1 MNEKEAN
8 IDLLFRNGLKDYE
21 VLPPFGVCDNI
32 LSAVR
37 IKSRPYV
44 FLRIA
49 AAITVLTA
57 LSFLTYRWSRQVLV
71 EPSSAVIA
79 FNVPVSSR
87 LYFFPHEIH
96 KICRREKKVMLK
108 VLLVVYLKL
117 IT

>member
-21 VLPPFGVCDNI
+21 VLPPSGVCDNI

-71 EPSSAVIA
+71 EPSSPVIA
-79 FNVPVSSR
+79 FNVPVSSPVISLPIGNLPNLEER
-87 LYFFPHEIH
+87 KQSNVKSSSGSLS
-96 KICRREKKVMLK
+96 
-108 VLLVVYLKL
+108 
-117 IT
+117 